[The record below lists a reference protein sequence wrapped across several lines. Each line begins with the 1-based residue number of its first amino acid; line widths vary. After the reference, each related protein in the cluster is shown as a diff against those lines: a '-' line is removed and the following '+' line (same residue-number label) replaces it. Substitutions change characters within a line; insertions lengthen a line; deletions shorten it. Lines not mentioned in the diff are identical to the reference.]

1 MSNKQFATNL
11 ILQWLQW
18 DFERLFAKGK
28 LHVSSIFGLNCQI
41 QPSNMNFF
49 VVGIAVKSV
58 QKNDKFERKAFERIV
73 LCNEFNSCT
82 DSL

>member
-1 MSNKQFATNL
+1 
-11 ILQWLQW
+11 
-18 DFERLFAKGK
+18 
-28 LHVSSIFGLNCQI
+28 
-41 QPSNMNFF
+41 MNFF
-49 VVGIAVKSV
+49 VVGIVVKSV